1 MKNLRKFFVAVLLS
15 ATQIIVTLIMTQGS
29 AWAAGAE
36 IDLPKFNVNLQDTL
50 ALQRGAQIFVN
61 NCQGCHSMQ
70 YLRYERM
77 ATDLKI
83 PLDLVEQHLIFDKA
97 KIGDPILTR
106 MQAKDAVMWFG
117 ITPPDLTL
125 VARRQGADWLY
136 GYLTGFYLDASRP
149 LGANNHV
156 LPGVGMP
163 HVLENMQASIG
174 DNAFKAAM
182 SDLTHFMVYAAEPM
196 QLERR
201 RLGRYVL
208 LFLFILLIPAYFLNR
223 EYWKDIH

>member
-1 MKNLRKFFVAVLLS
+1 MKKLCISFIFAMASQTAV
-15 ATQIIVTLIMTQGS
+15 
-29 AWAAGAE
+29 WAAGPAL
-36 IDLPKFNVNLQDTL
+36 DLPAFNVNLQDTV

-77 ATDLKI
+77 ATDLKM
-83 PLDLVEQHLIFDKA
+83 PTELVEQHLIFDNA

-106 MQAKDAVMWFG
+106 MLSKDGKQWFG
-117 ITPPDLTL
+117 IVPPDLTL

-136 GYLTGFYLDASRP
+136 GYLTSFYADPSRP
-149 LGANNHV
+149 WGVNNHV
-156 LPGVGMP
+156 FPGVGMP
-163 HVLENMQASIG
+163 HVLENMQASLG
-174 DNAFKAAM
+174 ESAFKSAM

-201 RLGRYVL
+201 NLGRYVL
-208 LFLFILLIPAYFLNR
+208 LFLFILLIPVYFLNR